1 MFGWFTDKEKKELE
15 TALTKLTLLVDVIPN
30 EYICPITQQI
40 FRDPVICSGNYFM
53 MHIKKKIQ

>member
-1 MFGWFTDKEKKELE
+1 MFVRFTDIEKKELE

-40 FRDPVICSGNYFM
+40 FRDPVICSGNYFIM
-53 MHIKKKIQ
+53 YIKKKI